1 MWYWSS
7 NRLNFHLRDVI
18 ECLLNC
24 GVCGGDNDDK
34 AIVTDDSSS
43 AVLRCE
49 EPVDVIFM
57 VDGSDS
63 VSASDWPLV
72 LQWTNNLID
81 QISPTDRE
89 E

>member
-1 MWYWSS
+1 M
-7 NRLNFHLRDVI
+7 
-18 ECLLNC
+18 
-24 GVCGGDNDDK
+24 
-34 AIVTDDSSS
+34 TDDSSS

-63 VSASDWPLV
+63 VSSQDWPMV

-89 E
+89 ERVQFVDQ